1 MKCALIGNPSV
12 GKSLIFNQLTGLGV
26 EVSNYPGTTVELMQG
41 TLCYHQSSIE
51 VIDLPGIYSLDGDSA
66 EEELVRT
73 YLMTETP
80 EVIVAVLDATRLERN
95 LYLLLQVAEYG
106 IPTVVVLN
114 MIDEAAAQGI
124 SIDRARLSRLLG
136 GLPVIETAAT
146 QGKNVGEIIPAVL
159 SEAKTSTL
167 SVPYNPQVEAGIRS
181 LEKLYGASRLQALQA
196 LQGIG
201 DESTLLEGAQ
211 TIADEIE
218 ARNHM
223 APDQIIAANRYLCA
237 RRIIESVVGAQEPD
251 RRFSLDRLLTKAFP
265 GIPIL
270 VLVLLSM
277 LITVFVAGSFLEELI
292 VENFNLYVI
301 DPFLALGLP
310 PLAETLGHATLLA
323 IVAGL
328 GIAFPFVFI
337 FYILLSIIEDSGYM
351 TRAAFLAD
359 RAMHHLGL
367 HGGALIPMVM
377 AFGCNVPAVMAAGQ
391 MRSGREKTIAAFL
404 ITMVPCSARTVI
416 IAGIVA
422 AFVGIGAALS
432 VYLIVMALILLTG
445 YVLAR
450 YIPGGQ
456 YGMILEMAPLRR
468 PDPVLVLRKS
478 WERIKEFLFI
488 AMPLLLAGSI
498 VLGALDY
505 FGYVEAFAVAVAPI
519 SEGVLGLPAY
529 ASTALLFGI
538 LRKEMAFETL
548 AVLAGT
554 TDLASVMTAVQLY
567 TFAVISVL
575 FVPCISTIAV
585 LLKQVGTKITLAVS
599 AYTIMLGFFIGAII
613 HLITGL
619 V

>member
-1 MKCALIGNPSV
+1 MRCALVGNPSV

-41 TLCYHQSSIE
+41 TLCYRRSSIE

-73 YLMTETP
+73 YLMTEAP

-124 SIDRARLSRLLG
+124 SIDCDHLSELL
-136 GLPVIETAAT
+136 GLPVIETAASL
-146 QGKNVGEIIPAVL
+146 GKNVGEIIPAVL
-159 SEAKTSTL
+159 AGGNTSTL
-167 SVPYNPQVEAGIRS
+167 SIPYNPQVEAGLRS
-181 LEKLYGASRLQALQA
+181 LEKIYGASRLQGLQA

-201 DESTLLEGAQ
+201 DEPGLIEGAQ
-211 TIADEIE
+211 TIAGELE

-223 APDQIIAANRYLCA
+223 APHQIIAANRYLCA
-237 RRIIESVVGAQEPD
+237 RQITGAVIGAQEPD
-251 RRFSLDRLLTKAFP
+251 RRFSLDRLLTRTFP

-270 VLVLLSM
+270 ALVLLSM
-277 LITVFVAGSFLEELI
+277 LLTVFVAGSFLEELI

-301 DPFLALGLP
+301 EPFLALSLH
-310 PLAETLGHATLLA
+310 PLAETLGHAALLA

-337 FYILLSIIEDSGYM
+337 FYILLSIIEDTGYM

-359 RAMHHLGL
+359 RSMHHLGL
-367 HGGALIPMVM
+367 HGGAIIPMVM

-432 VYLIVMALILLTG
+432 VYLIVIVLILLTG

-488 AMPLLLAGSI
+488 AMPLLLVGSVI
-498 VLGALDY
+498 LGALDY
-505 FGYVEAFAVAVAPI
+505 LGYVEAFSRAVAPI

-548 AVLAGT
+548 AVLSGT
-554 TDLASVMTAVQLY
+554 TDLGSVMTSVQLY

-599 AYTIMLGFFIGAII
+599 AYTIMLGFFIGGII

-619 V
+619 I

>member
-1 MKCALIGNPSV
+1 MRCALVGNPSV

-41 TLCYHQSSIE
+41 TLCYRQSSIE

-66 EEELVRT
+66 EEELVRK

-124 SIDRARLSRLLG
+124 SIDCDRLSDLL
-136 GLPVIETAAT
+136 GLPVIETAAS
-146 QGKNVGEIIPAVL
+146 QGQNIGEIIPAVL
-159 SEAKTSTL
+159 AGGTTATL

-181 LEKLYGASRLQALQA
+181 LEKLYGASRFRALQA

-201 DESTLLEGAQ
+201 DEPALLEGAQ
-211 TIADEIE
+211 TIAGEIE
-218 ARNHM
+218 ARNRM

-251 RRFSLDRLLTKAFP
+251 RRFSLDRLLTRTFP

-310 PLAETLGHATLLA
+310 PLAETLGHAALLA

-337 FYILLSIIEDSGYM
+337 FYILLSVIEDSGYM

-422 AFVGIGAALS
+422 AFVGVGAALS

-505 FGYVEAFAVAVAPI
+505 FGYVEAFSRAVAPI

-567 TFAVISVL
+567 IFAVISVL

-585 LLKQVGTKITLAVS
+585 LLKQVGTRITLAVS
-599 AYTIMLGFFIGAII
+599 AYTIMLGFFIGGVI

-619 V
+619 I